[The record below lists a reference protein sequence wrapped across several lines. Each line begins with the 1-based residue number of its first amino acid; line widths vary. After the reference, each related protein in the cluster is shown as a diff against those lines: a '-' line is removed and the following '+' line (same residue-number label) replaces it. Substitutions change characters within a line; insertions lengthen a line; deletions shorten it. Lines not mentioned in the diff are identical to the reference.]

1 MATISYDELKNAGTI
16 PNDAK
21 VWNVS
26 DREAQKALAAKLHG
40 IAVEDLVVGVHI
52 GPEEA
57 NGVGTIADFQG
68 YTAILKVDNPTDGI
82 NDGAKY
88 VTYFKKEGKLY
99 KAINAD
105 PSTLEELTSGAEY
118 TLARKHY

>member
-1 MATISYDELKNAGTI
+1 MGTISYPTGT
-16 PNDAK
+16 K
-21 VWNVS
+21 TWSVS
-26 DREAQKALAAKLHG
+26 DRDAQKAFAAKLHG

-57 NGVGTIADFQG
+57 NGVGTMADFAG
-68 YTAILKVDNPTDGI
+68 YTPILKVDNPADGI

-99 KAINAD
+99 KAVNAD
-105 PSTLEELTSGAEY
+105 PNTIEEIKSGPEFN
-118 TLARKHY
+118 LAKSYY